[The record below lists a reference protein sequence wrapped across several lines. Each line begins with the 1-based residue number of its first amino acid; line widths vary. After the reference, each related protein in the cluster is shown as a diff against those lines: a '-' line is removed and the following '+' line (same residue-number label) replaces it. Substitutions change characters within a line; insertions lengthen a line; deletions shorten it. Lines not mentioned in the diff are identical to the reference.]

1 VRLEGRSVTTIE
13 LRSLVNGENKEV
25 PIPKDFE
32 KFFRTWEKLR
42 KESYNKSIEPLEIFY
57 AGYIL
62 ANPMV
67 RDQYRIILEKELKV
81 KM

>member
-1 VRLEGRSVTTIE
+1 MWLKGRNMTTIE

-25 PIPKDFE
+25 PIPREFE
-32 KFFRTWEKLR
+32 KFFKTWEKLR
-42 KESYNKSIEPLEIFY
+42 TESYNKSIEPLEIFY

-67 RDQYRIILEKELKV
+67 RDQYRIILEKELKI

>member
-1 VRLEGRSVTTIE
+1 MTTIE
-13 LRSLVNGENKEV
+13 LRSLVTGENKKIV
-25 PIPKDFE
+25 IPKDFE
-32 KFFRTWEKLR
+32 KLLKTWEKLR
-42 KESYNKSIEPLEIFY
+42 TESYNKSIEPLEIFY

-67 RDQYRIILEKELKV
+67 RDQYRIILEKELKT